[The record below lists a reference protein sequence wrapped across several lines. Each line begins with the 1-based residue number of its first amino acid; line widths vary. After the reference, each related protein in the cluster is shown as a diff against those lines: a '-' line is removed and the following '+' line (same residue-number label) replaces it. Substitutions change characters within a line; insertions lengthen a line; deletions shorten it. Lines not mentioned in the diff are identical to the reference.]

1 MTKTEFITYL
11 SNKSDYS
18 KENSKKI
25 INATLLAIED
35 ALVQD
40 GRIVLK
46 DFGIF
51 TVRKL
56 PSRNGYNIKTGEVI
70 EIPGGNK
77 IIFKP
82 AKRFLEEL
90 NLI

>member
-46 DFGIF
+46 GFGIF

-70 EIPGGNK
+70 EIPGGSK